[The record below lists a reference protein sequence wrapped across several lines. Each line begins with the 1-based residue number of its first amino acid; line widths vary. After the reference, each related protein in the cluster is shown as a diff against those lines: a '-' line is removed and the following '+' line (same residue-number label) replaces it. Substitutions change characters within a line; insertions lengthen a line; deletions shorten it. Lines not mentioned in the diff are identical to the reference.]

1 METAQ
6 NELTGF
12 RLSRFEVLNW
22 GTFDRKVWKI
32 EPQGHNSFLTGDIG
46 SGKSTLVDAL
56 TTLLVPAHRIV
67 YNRAAGAERSERDL
81 LSYVRGDYKSEKDAT
96 RFASKVVSLRPG
108 AGYSVILGYF
118 HNDGYGQGVTLAE
131 VFWTKGDNAQPEKF
145 FVVADRPLS
154 ITGEFSNFGKEI
166 AGLKKRLRKEKDVQI
181 FDAFNQYSREFR
193 RRMDIK
199 SDQALDLFYQTV
211 ALKTVENLTVFVREH
226 MLEKPPAAERLL
238 EMRQNFENLNRAH
251 EAVKKAKEQIQ
262 RLEPLVADCDR
273 WAGVRTERDGL
284 VESRGTL
291 HAFFAAKKVGLL
303 DDRLKRLENERAKL
317 TDQLTQERETIR
329 SLTRQKD
336 ELRQSISEKGGGRL
350 ETLAREIERSEKEKL
365 DRERRA
371 GVYGG
376 LCRKLGLEAADDV
389 DTFHGNK
396 TQVARILAE
405 TEGEKK
411 NAENLRVDIE
421 VERRKRKDQ
430 AAAVQ
435 RELESLHGR
444 ASNIPSEYLQ
454 LRRLICESLTIEEAA
469 LPFAGELLQV
479 SPEQSAWEGAIER
492 VLHGFGLSLL
502 VPEESY
508 GAVARFVDSTN
519 LRGRLV
525 YYRVREEGSAAS
537 TRPADRRHLAHKVQI
552 KADSAF
558 KPWLEQQLFR
568 RFDYLCCESLDEFQ
582 RETKALTRQ
591 GQVKAQG
598 GRHEKDDRSRID
610 DRSRFVLG
618 WSNEDKVE
626 ALEARLT
633 TFVEQELKDL
643 LSAKKASDH
652 IDELQ
657 SRRDAARDL
666 LAIAEFKDVDWKS
679 SAARI
684 ADLQEERKR
693 ITDDSDVLRTL
704 QSSLNQTDTDLKE
717 AEDHEKTS
725 LQDMRSLEDKLTD
738 AERLKV
744 EASEVLGR
752 SSEAERAKVFPRL
765 DEFQPEAL
773 ADRKLTVE
781 SCDNCQTDMREWLQ
795 AKIEAADSKLVRLR
809 DKILTQMHAYK
820 AAYPIETREVD
831 DGLESVDE
839 YRSMLTRLC
848 EEDLPRH
855 ADRFKELLNEGTIN
869 DIVMFQAQ
877 LDKECREISVKIS
890 TINESLRGIDY
901 NPGTFI
907 ELVADQAHD
916 AEIHAFRQQLRECL
930 GGTLSS
936 QDGELYN
943 EQKFLLVKAIMDR
956 FNVRPGMLD
965 IDQKWTRKV
974 TDVRNWFEFLVYEK
988 WRENNEIKETYSD
1001 SSGKSGGQKE
1011 KLAYT
1016 ILASALAYQFGLG
1029 WDDVRSKSFR
1039 FVMIDEAFGR
1049 GSDESARYAL
1059 GLFKRL
1065 NIQLLVVTP
1074 LQKIHVIEDYVRS
1087 VHFVHSPERKDSML
1101 KNLTIEEYRAERE
1114 QRRQAVLPS

>member
-1 METAQ
+1 METART
-6 NELTGF
+6 ELTGF
-12 RLSRFEVLNW
+12 RLQRFEVLNW

-32 EPQGHNSFLTGDIG
+32 EPNGHNSFLTGDIG

-96 RFASKVVSLRPG
+96 RFASRVVSLRPG

-118 HNDGYGQGVTLAE
+118 HNEGYGQGVTLAQ

-145 FVVADRPLS
+145 YVVADRPLS
-154 ITGEFSNFGKEI
+154 ITEEFSNFGKEI
-166 AGLKKRLRKEKDVQI
+166 AGLKKRLRKEKDVQL
-181 FDAFNQYSREFR
+181 FDAYNQYSREFR
-193 RRMDIK
+193 RRMDIRT
-199 SDQALDLFYQTV
+199 DQALDLFYQTV

-226 MLEKPPAAERLL
+226 MLEKPPTAERLT

-251 EAVKKAKEQIQ
+251 EAVKKAKDQIQ
-262 RLEPLVADCDR
+262 KLEPLVADCDR
-273 WAGVRTERDGL
+273 WVAVKAEKDGL
-284 VESRGTL
+284 VNSRGAL
-291 HAFFAAKKVGLL
+291 HAFFAAQKIDLL
-303 DDRLKRLENERAKL
+303 ADRLQRLGAESAKL
-317 TDQLTQERETIR
+317 TDQLTQQRETIE
-329 SLTRQKD
+329 SLARRKN
-336 ELRQSISEKGGGRL
+336 ELRQSIFEQGGGRL
-350 ETLAREIERSEKEKL
+350 ETLAREIERNEKDRL
-365 DRERRA
+365 DREQRGA
-371 GVYGG
+371 GYAG
-376 LCRKLGLEAADDV
+376 LCNKLGLQSADDIES
-389 DTFHGNK
+389 FHGNK
-396 TQVARILAE
+396 AKSELILAE
-405 TEGEKK
+405 TETEKK
-411 NAENLRVDIE
+411 KAELHRVDIE

-430 AAAVQ
+430 ADAIQ
-435 RELESLHGR
+435 RELASLQGR
-444 ASNIPSEYLQ
+444 SSNIPLEYLQ
-454 LRRLICESLTIEEAA
+454 LRRLICESLSIEEES

-502 VPEESY
+502 VSEESY
-508 GAVARFVDSTN
+508 AAVARFVDKTN

-525 YYRVREEGSAAS
+525 YFRVREESGPAS
-537 TRPADRRHLAHKVQI
+537 TRPPDRRHLAHKVQV
-552 KADSAF
+552 KPDSAF
-558 KPWLEQQLFR
+558 RPWLEQQLLR
-568 RFDYLCCESLDEFQ
+568 RFDYLCCENMDEFQ

-626 ALEARLT
+626 TLEARLSS
-633 TFVEQELKDL
+633 FIEEEKKDL
-643 LSAKKASDH
+643 VAARKASDR

-666 LAIAEFKDVDWKS
+666 LAVGEFQDIDWKS
-679 SAARI
+679 AAGRI
-684 ADLQEERKR
+684 AALQEERKR
-693 ITDDSDVLRTL
+693 ITDDSDVLQTL
-704 QSSLNQTDTDLKE
+704 QTTLSQTDVQLKDAE
-717 AEDHEKTS
+717 ACEKES
-725 LQDMRSLEDKLTD
+725 LQDMRSVEDKLAD
-738 AERLKV
+738 AERLKG
-744 EASEVLGR
+744 EAAEVLGR
-752 SSEAERAKVFPRL
+752 LSETDRAIVFPRL
-765 DEFQPEAL
+765 DELQPEAL
-773 ADRKLTVE
+773 AGRKLTVE
-781 SCDNCQTDMREWLQ
+781 SCDNCQTAMREWLE
-795 AKIEAADSKLVRLR
+795 AKIGAEDKKLERLR
-809 DKILTQMHAYK
+809 DKILTQMLGYK
-820 AAYPIETREVD
+820 SAYPIETREVD
-831 DGLESVDE
+831 DGLESADE
-839 YRSMLTRLC
+839 FRAMLAQLRD
-848 EEDLPRH
+848 EDLPRH
-855 ADRFKELLNEGTIN
+855 ADRFKELLNQGTIN

-877 LDKECREISVKIS
+877 LDKECREISVKIK

-916 AEIHAFRQQLRECL
+916 DEIHVFQKQLRECL
-930 GGTLSS
+930 GGTLSG

-943 EQKFLLVKAIMDR
+943 EQKFLLVKAIIDR
-956 FNVRPGMLD
+956 FNGREGMSE

-988 WRENNEIKETYSD
+988 WRENDEIKETYSD

-1029 WDDVRSKSFR
+1029 WDDIRSKSFR

-1059 GLFKRL
+1059 SLFKRL

-1074 LQKIHVIEDYVRS
+1074 LQKIHVIEGYVRS
-1087 VHFVHSPERKDSML
+1087 VHFVHSPERKYSLL

-1114 QRRQAVLPS
+1114 HRRQSALPS